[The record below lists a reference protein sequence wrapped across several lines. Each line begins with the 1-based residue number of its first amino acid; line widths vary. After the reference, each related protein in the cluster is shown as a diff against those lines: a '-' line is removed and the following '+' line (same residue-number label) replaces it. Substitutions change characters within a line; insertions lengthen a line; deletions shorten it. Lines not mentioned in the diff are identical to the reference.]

1 LALPR
6 IKAAR
11 ALGLESIY
19 IELTDPNSPAAAVR
33 QAISSG
39 ASGSIFRGSPY
50 LSSAQ
55 RQLLAIAAADQ
66 RLPTIYEDREY
77 VEYGG
82 LVSYSADGVDH
93 YRRAGGYVARIL
105 NGVSTRDLPVQQP
118 IKFELVINMKTVTA
132 HGLIV
137 PQTLLAT
144 ADEVIE

>member
-1 LALPR
+1 M
-6 IKAAR
+6 
-11 ALGLESIY
+11 
-19 IELTDPNSPAAAVR
+19 
-33 QAISSG
+33 
-39 ASGSIFRGSPY
+39 
-50 LSSAQ
+50 SSAQ